1 MLVTPTTT
9 PITGPRVL
17 SVTVTESPVLNS
29 TTGASIL
36 SEGAGL
42 ESAVVSSVATAT
54 QSEISNANEVATT
67 TANGALTAPFISVG
81 TETSSVVTESNAVA
95 GERGFSTQTVTVTSK
110 LTSSVRGENT
120 KALLFP
126 AITTQDQE
134 RVFERS
140 TGAEQILAN
149 ANENASVFELGRT
162 NVQPNLASGIGTV
175 ALSDVSAA
183 VETLSSTLLRDTFAN
198 ELGNATEQLTSRA
211 IVIPST
217 LNEVL
222 SVLVASSLTAAE
234 GGTVKEKGIIKDTAV
249 ILGNANALFGESG
262 FAKAQATVTSKLK
275 TSSIFFVSVAR
286 ENVLSSASKDGLLNE
301 ITRAFVEASV
311 NGVGKLNF
319 GNPLL
324 RISPQI
330 RLIATESGNV
340 FEQGSTTETSVLS
353 GISLPS
359 TTESG
364 QAVSQPLLTG
374 TFLTGSNESG
384 IGQEVSNLKENTSLG
399 ATELALLNSVLT
411 SAVKGQGNVKELGTT
426 FEFTTLNNNSIP
438 KLADEGRTVSSAFLK
453 AKSDAFSVEAALAP
467 ESLSSSSN
475 LSSAFTEA
483 GQATELPSALA
494 NGLLNAG
501 ETAQATEQGR
511 ALGKSDTFIIE
522 IGDAVA
528 SLLPVR
534 LNGDADA
541 SFAEI
546 GRTGEAAVLRGMG
559 NLNAVTSGKKF
570 VATLLK
576 AATGEDVTE
585 SGMVVPQVTATATS
599 KTTSILPTLL
609 ANEGA
614 VLNAIAQTSFSET
627 VPQRIAEI
635 QAVLKDTMGINAS
648 MTDAIIIDTIIRD

>member
-1 MLVTPTTT
+1 
-9 PITGPRVL
+9 
-17 SVTVTESPVLNS
+17 
-29 TTGASIL
+29 
-36 SEGAGL
+36 L
-42 ESAVVSSVATAT
+42 ESATVSSVATAT
-54 QSEISNANEVATT
+54 QSEISNANEVATAT
-67 TANGALTAPFISVG
+67 GKGGLTAPFISVG
-81 TETSSVVTESNAVA
+81 TESSSFVTKSNAVA
-95 GERGFSTQTVTVTSK
+95 GERGLSTQILTATST

-120 KALLFP
+120 KAVLSP
-126 AITTQDQE
+126 AITTQGQE
-134 RVFERS
+134 RVSERG
-140 TGAEQILAN
+140 TGVEKISAN
-149 ANENASVFELGRT
+149 ANKTGFVFELGRT

-183 VETLSSTLLRDTFAN
+183 VETLSSTLLGDTFAS
-198 ELGNATEQLTSRA
+198 ELGNATEQPTFRTTGTT
-211 IVIPST
+211 ST

-222 SVLVASSLTAAE
+222 SVLVASSLTAA
-234 GGTVKEKGIIKDTAV
+234 GGGAVKETGITTDTAV
-249 ILGNANALFGESG
+249 ILGTANALFAESG
-262 FAKAQATVTSKLK
+262 FAKAQATVISKLK
-275 TSSIFFVSVAR
+275 TSSIPFVSVAR
-286 ENVLSSASKDGLLNE
+286 ENVLSSAFKGGVLNE

-319 GNPLL
+319 KNPLL

-330 RLIATESGNV
+330 RLIATEGGNV
-340 FEQGSTTETSVLS
+340 LEQGSTTETSVLS

-364 QAVSQPLLTG
+364 QAVSQSLLTG
-374 TFLTGSNESG
+374 TFSTGSNESG
-384 IGQEVSNLKENTSLG
+384 IGQEVSNLRENTSLG
-399 ATELALLNSVLT
+399 ATELALLNSILA
-411 SAVKGQGNVKELGTT
+411 SAAKGQGNVKELGTT

-438 KLADEGRTVSSAFLK
+438 KLTDEGRSVSSAFLK
-453 AKSDAFSVEAALAP
+453 AKSDAFLVEAALAP

-475 LSSAFTEA
+475 LRSALTET
-483 GQATELPSALA
+483 GQATELPSVFA

-501 ETAQATEQGR
+501 ETAQAIERGEAFGR
-511 ALGKSDTFIIE
+511 SDAFIIE

-528 SLLPVR
+528 SLLRVR
-534 LNGDADA
+534 LNGDGDA

-546 GRTGEAAVLRGMG
+546 GRTGEAAVLRGTG
-559 NLNAVTSGKKF
+559 NLNAPARGKKF

-585 SGMVVPQVTATATS
+585 SGVVAPQLTATATS

-614 VLNAIAQTSFSET
+614 VLNAVAQTSFSES